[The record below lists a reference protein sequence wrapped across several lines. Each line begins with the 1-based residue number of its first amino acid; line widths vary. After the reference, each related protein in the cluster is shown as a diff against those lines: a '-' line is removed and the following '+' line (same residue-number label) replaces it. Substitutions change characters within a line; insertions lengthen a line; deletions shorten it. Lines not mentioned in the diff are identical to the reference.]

1 MFTIG
6 EFSRITGL
14 SIKALRLYHD
24 KGIITPAKIEE
35 FTGYR
40 YYNNKTIEIARIVKY
55 LKSFEFSLIEIKEI
69 MDNYNDESEI
79 LKFLENRRQKIEEK
93 IQQYQNITFSL
104 DSIISNEKETQ
115 VMLNNSEFEVE
126 EKNVDTLLIAGIRTK
141 GKYSDCGPLFGK
153 IGKKMGRHINGKAL
167 NLYYDGEYKEEDAD
181 FESCLPVRKGEDT
194 DGITIRELKGGKC
207 VTLIHKGPYEE
218 LGTAYQKIME
228 YIKEKGYKT
237 TLPTRE
243 IYLKGPGMIF
253 KGNPKNYLTEIQ
265 YMLENE

>member
-1 MFTIG
+1 
-6 EFSRITGL
+6 
-14 SIKALRLYHD
+14 
-24 KGIITPAKIEE
+24 
-35 FTGYR
+35 
-40 YYNNKTIEIARIVKY
+40 
-55 LKSFEFSLIEIKEI
+55 
-69 MDNYNDESEI
+69 
-79 LKFLENRRQKIEEK
+79 
-93 IQQYQNITFSL
+93 
-104 DSIISNEKETQ
+104 
-115 VMLNNSEFEVE
+115 MLNNSEFEVE